1 MRRIVGVCFAA
12 GALAVAAS
20 CADMVSPDEAAD
32 RALVGVY
39 SISTV
44 NGSGLPITLGVDD
57 TASVDLIS
65 GTITLRQD
73 KSFTDIINVKLTT
86 PSGVTLEADTARGNY
101 SRLADTLKF
110 APTDGHDNYQAV
122 ANNATL
128 TESSIEFVIVYHKN

>member
-1 MRRIVGVCFAA
+1 MRRIVGVCVVA
-12 GALAVAAS
+12 GVLVAAAS

-39 SISTV
+39 SISSV
-44 NGSGLPITLGVDD
+44 NGAGLPITLAVDD

-65 GTITLRQD
+65 GTITLRED
-73 KSFTDIINVKLTT
+73 KTFTDIINVNLTT
-86 PSGVTLEADTARGNY
+86 PSGVTVEADTARGNY

-122 ANNATL
+122 TNNSTL